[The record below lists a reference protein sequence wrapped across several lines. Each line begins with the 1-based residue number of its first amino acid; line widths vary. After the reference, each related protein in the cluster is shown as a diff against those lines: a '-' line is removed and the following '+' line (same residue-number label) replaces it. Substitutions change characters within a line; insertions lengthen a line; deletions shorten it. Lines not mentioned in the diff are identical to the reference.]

1 MKAKRKTFIFAVAP
15 SVAVLLLVSLG
26 FFVGRYTIVR
36 SLTKE
41 IRYASQASTLGGLLN
56 DEQKRETARAY
67 YGSDQVVR
75 VIDTFSWSVPTMPTP
90 FVGVAP
96 IPGQHGN
103 SFINS
108 EQFRADREIV
118 MPKPSGVYRIFVTG
132 GSTAYGTGAPSQD
145 RTIAGYLVK
154 LLAMSLSPLTELR
167 YEVFT
172 LACPAW
178 ASTHERIIIENR
190 LSELEPDMIICFSG
204 NNDVHWGQMG
214 RNILWFRTFAEK
226 RFFDVIRK
234 VCSYTDQPHMPEG
247 TEIEDGGVA
256 PAIVAQRLVKNV
268 RLGFCALSGQKTWY
282 VFALQPTLPITGKSL
297 TKREKHILHLA
308 KKHFEGFEEYFK
320 ECYARIDVG
329 LRSLQEEKYRYINLS
344 GVFDGIGDQEE
355 IFVDSYHFGDKGN
368 EIIAQQLFSRIKEMV
383 LDEGNR
389 QIF

>member
-1 MKAKRKTFIFAVAP
+1 MKAKKKTLIFALAP
-15 SVAVLLLVSLG
+15 SVAVVFLVCLG
-26 FFVGRYTIVR
+26 FFVGRYTMAR

-56 DEQKRETARAY
+56 DEQKKETARAY
-67 YGSDQVVR
+67 YKSDQVLR

-103 SFINS
+103 SHINA
-108 EQFRADREIV
+108 EQFRADNEIKI
-118 MPKPSGVYRIFVTG
+118 PKPSGVYRIFMTG

-154 LLAMSLSPLTELR
+154 LLAMKLSPITDLR

-178 ASTHERIIIENR
+178 ASTHERIIVENK
-190 LSELEPDMIICFSG
+190 LSELEPDMIISLSG

-234 VCSYTDQPHMPEG
+234 VCGYTKQPDMPESI
-247 TEIEDGGVA
+247 EIEDGGVA
-256 PAIVAQRLVKNV
+256 PAIVARRLVKNV
-268 RLGFCALSGQKTWY
+268 RLSLCALSGEKACY
-282 VFALQPTLPITGKSL
+282 LFALQPTLPITGKRL

-308 KKHFEGFEEYFK
+308 KEHFKGFEEYFQ
-320 ECYARIDVG
+320 ECYALMDAG
-329 LRSLQEEKYRYINLS
+329 LRTLQEEKYRYINLS
-344 GVFDGIGDQEE
+344 GVFNGIGDQEE

-368 EIIAQQLFSRIKEMV
+368 EIIAQELFSRINERV
-383 LDEGNR
+383 LD
-389 QIF
+389 